1 MTFYYKYA
9 NIHIEFKRKVVKYTM
24 TKTVVLTEEQLKT
37 IQQAMLFVHKEL
49 SRDIL
54 SQDEETLK
62 DLEGT
67 MEVLGLKEKEDF
79 NSLLPEYNRLFP

>member
-1 MTFYYKYA
+1 
-9 NIHIEFKRKVVKYTM
+9 M

-49 SRDIL
+49 GRDIL

-62 DLEGT
+62 DFEGT
-67 MEVLGLKEKEDF
+67 MEVLGLQEKEDF
-79 NSLLPEYNRLFP
+79 NSLLPVYNRLFGC

>member
-1 MTFYYKYA
+1 
-9 NIHIEFKRKVVKYTM
+9 M
-24 TKTVVLTEEQLKT
+24 TKTVVFTEEQLKT
-37 IQQAMLFVHKEL
+37 AQQAMLFVHKEL